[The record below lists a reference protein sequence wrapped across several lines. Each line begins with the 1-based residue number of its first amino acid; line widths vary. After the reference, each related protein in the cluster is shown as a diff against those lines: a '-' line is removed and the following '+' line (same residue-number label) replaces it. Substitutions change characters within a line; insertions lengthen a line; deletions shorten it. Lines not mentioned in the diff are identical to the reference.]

1 MKIYTER
8 LNQIYTQS
16 GIRSIRQFAE
26 AAGLVCGTLTDTLHN
41 GTEPRYTLLRSI
53 LNSNPNVSAE
63 WLMRGEGSMYKN
75 QTQSVSNSNSTD
87 SSENAVA
94 NSGRKELFVKII
106 QEQLAKKDEQISN
119 LSEQLRNK
127 EELINK
133 LFQLL

>member
-53 LNSNPNVSAE
+53 LNSNPDVSAE
-63 WLMRGEGSMYKN
+63 WLMRGEGPMYKN
-75 QTQSVSNSNSTD
+75 DRVRANGNNNIPEVNNTTTD
-87 SSENAVA
+87 SEDD
-94 NSGRKELFVKII
+94 I
-106 QEQLAKKDEQISN
+106 QVIAALQEEIRSQHETIKQLMK
-119 LSEQLRNK
+119 
-127 EELINK
+127 LIE
-133 LFQLL
+133 

>member
-75 QTQSVSNSNSTD
+75 DRVRVNDNDNIPEVNNTTTD
-87 SSENAVA
+87 SEDD
-94 NSGRKELFVKII
+94 I
-106 QEQLAKKDEQISN
+106 QVIAALQEEIRSQHETIKQLMK
-119 LSEQLRNK
+119 
-127 EELINK
+127 LIE
-133 LFQLL
+133 